1 MGDRAVMDQVLQYRG
16 LERLI
21 VIAMDPILLWIGY
34 KLFVLGATGRMTL
47 SAKSH
52 TVTGKITNLSP
63 GVFCFLAAAAISVVA
78 LNDRAETDIKKIT
91 TTEAAQATA
100 PSARETAHADTG
112 SARQPAVASAPEARR
127 APTVISSEETKT
139 SYETGTP
146 NTTKLSIEIRRR
158 LSDAGLCLL
167 NSGETAC
174 AKVVDGKFRKVP
186 TEQDL
191 KAIEDLE
198 RNASEPG
205 NAAKLR
211 ALRHDILN
219 EEKN

>member
-1 MGDRAVMDQVLQYRG
+1 MDQVFQYRG
-16 LERLI
+16 IERLI
-21 VIAMDPILLWIGY
+21 VIAMDPLLVWIGY

-63 GVFCFLAAAAISVVA
+63 GVFCFLAATAISVVA
-78 LNDRAETDIKKIT
+78 LNDRAEVEAKKST
-91 TTEAAQATA
+91 TIETAQAAALPVKEPELKDNTTVSKVAA
-100 PSARETAHADTG
+100 PPVPNA
-112 SARQPAVASAPEARR
+112 R
-127 APTVISSEETKT
+127 APRTVVSEETRT
-139 SYETGTP
+139 SYETGDAK
-146 NTTKLSIEIRRR
+146 TTKLSVEIRRR

-167 NSGETAC
+167 NLGSTAC
-174 AKVVDGKFRKVP
+174 TKVVDGDFRKVP

-198 RNASEPG
+198 RNSGQPG
-205 NAAKLR
+205 NAARLR
-211 ALRHDILN
+211 ALRHDILD